1 MTTRVNME
9 HTKEIKTVHQF
20 GRYELI
26 GPVKLPL
33 KIFKEKVSEF
43 SIWYFAFPGGQYAAL
58 IKGNPSKVKKPLVRV
73 ESVCI
78 WAHFFGSQYCDCGWQ
93 LEEAKRLI
101 DEEGDGLIIFAF
113 EQHGKAVGLRNH
125 FIVYAEGQLRCH
137 ELVVDAYTSLGFDED
152 YRKHYGDVA
161 DILRH
166 FELKSIRLMSNN
178 PKRIALLKK
187 AGIFVER
194 VHHEVPLDPYNKI
207 EMISKKVKLGH
218 LLSLKK
224 KGGQNDKTRCNKN
237 RAGRLQ
243 QREV

>member
-1 MTTRVNME
+1 M
-9 HTKEIKTVHQF
+9 KKQKIKTVHQF

-33 KIFKEKVSEF
+33 KLSNNNGKISEF
-43 SIWYFAFPGGQYAAL
+43 TLWYFAFPGGQYAAL
-58 IKGNPSKVKKPLVRV
+58 VKGNPSKEKKPLVRV

-78 WAHFFGSQYCDCGWQ
+78 WAHLFGSQYCDCGWQ
-93 LEEAKRLI
+93 LEEAKRRI
-101 DEEGDGLIIFAF
+101 DEEKNGLIIFAF

-125 FIVYAEGQLRCH
+125 FLVYAEGQRRKH

-161 DILRH
+161 DILCH
-166 FELKSIRLMSNN
+166 FGLKDIRLMSNN

-194 VHHEVPLDPYNKI
+194 VSHEVPLNTYNKT
-207 EMISKKVKLGH
+207 EMVSKKVKLGH
-218 LLSLKK
+218 LLTLKK
-224 KGGQNDKTRCNKN
+224 DNKH
-237 RAGRLQ
+237 LS
-243 QREV
+243 